1 MKNKEIM
8 FDNKTKLKELEQEY
22 IDDMVKKMP
31 DYIQERKKIII
42 NDIIKYSNE
51 HKKPVKWNSNGE
63 PIGEKVEINPL
74 VISNY
79 FFKPITSISSVE
91 PIYSPEEL
99 GLIYDYYCFLIA
111 EINDKIG
118 YFPPSL
124 TSFCKL
130 SSLTL
135 QTLRNYKNSQDYNMR
150 VIAEKIYDQ
159 IGDENITMSQMGIVK
174 ERSTLFKMKSQNEM
188 VEKLQPNVNISV
200 KTIDVDLD
208 RINERIDKYKK
219 FTNKKG
225 ND

>member
-188 VEKLQPNVNISV
+188 VEKSQPNVNISV

>member
-8 FDNKTKLKELEQEY
+8 FDNKTKLKEIEQEY